1 MSIEKLL
8 DHLEGDAERI
18 KTHVAIIRNGL
29 SMVNPNKD
37 VRMEIDNS
45 LWELFRV
52 THFFDDVCTQMSQ
65 EVRRILGYDST
76 DENDDDVEHILEK

>member
-1 MSIEKLL
+1 MSVAKIL

-18 KTHVAIIRNGL
+18 KKHVAIIRNGL

-52 THFFDDVCTQMSQ
+52 THSLMTCAYRCLRKHVEFWVMTALMKMMTMS
-65 EVRRILGYDST
+65 ST
-76 DENDDDVEHILEK
+76 F